1 MATRKTSKAGF
12 QWRPE
17 ERDAVFVAM
26 RPFVD
31 KGLTRGEAYLKAQ
44 KVALPPDR
52 RRGLPASGE
61 ISGGVGVL
69 YTASRGWP
77 EARCQEI
84 RRTFYSVQQAQEQVG
99 QIEEFVRK
107 GLGAQAAVDALTAA
121 PAAGKPAPRTVQ
133 AAKKHWT
140 PLEWALIARRVRYW
154 QKDMGSNQSLAV
166 LCIRAQKLEL
176 PPERRRPPT
185 SFYSSARIESIRA
198 ALQAGEKAADKL
210 LADRPLRYGAT
221 EYKPVEG
228 DIPVQAPTPSP
239 ILEKSPTGPILALAP
254 APAALGSLSGPALAF
269 AQSVGASL
277 DKLLADQ
284 QRQHEAQ
291 LGEALALVAERVEA
305 KLKPAFDAQFV
316 AMVSQLE
323 AGMRTALREVLI
335 AEIGGPG
342 PSAKPAETAEAPAA
356 PSAANGAANGHALER
371 VQAPRKIPVDVVG
384 LNTMDVARSIERSH
398 GESFDFRW
406 INPDEVN
413 RFAPHRGRQ
422 CLMLIQRVPHALK
435 EKARAA
441 GVKPLMIKHTEGH
454 ITHALDELLR
464 GRGLH

>member
-1 MATRKTSKAGF
+1 M
-12 QWRPE
+12 WRPE

-84 RRTFYSVQQAQEQVG
+84 RRTFWSVQQAQQQDEAPAE
-99 QIEEFVRK
+99 IEVRVK
-107 GLGAQAAVDALTAA
+107 LKPEPA
-121 PAAGKPAPRTVQ
+121 PAAVSGEPAPRTVQ
-133 AAKKHWT
+133 AVKKHWSL
-140 PLEWALIARRVRYW
+140 LEWALIARRVRYW
-154 QKDMGSNQSLAV
+154 QKDMQSDQSLAA
-166 LCIRAQKLEL
+166 LCIRAQKLEI

-185 SFYSSARIESIRA
+185 SFYGSAREAALRE

-228 DIPVQAPTPSP
+228 AAPVQAPTPSP

-316 AMVSQLE
+316 LMASQLE
-323 AGMRTALREVLI
+323 AGMKGALRAVLL
-335 AEIGGPG
+335 EELGGPS
-342 PSAKPAETAEAPAA
+342 PKPEAVVV
-356 PSAANGAANGHALER
+356 NGASPVNGAVLTDGNGKGQSACLETSPPKGP
-371 VQAPRKIPVDVVG
+371 PRMKVDVVG
-384 LNTMDVARSIERSH
+384 LNTLDIARKVER
-398 GESFDFRW
+398 EYAERVDFRW
-406 INPDEVN
+406 VNPDEVN
-413 RFAPHRGRQ
+413 RFTPHKGRE

-435 EKARAA
+435 EKARAC